1 MRLKNLSVL
10 LANGQYPE
18 HKYPLQILKEAKH
31 IVCLDGA
38 VNKLAENHLNPDV
51 IIGDMDSINSKL
63 REKYSDIIIEKK
75 SQDENDLRKAL
86 KWLDQRR
93 YSHITILGAT
103 GLRDDHSIANIFS
116 IIDQN
121 FKFEVK
127 IVTDYGIFQIVK
139 NKTEINSFKGQPVSL
154 FATKKNIKIT
164 TSRLKYNIKSSS
176 LSNLYYG
183 TLNESLSDSFTVAC
197 NGGNVLVYTAY
208 QK

>member
-18 HKYPLQILKEAKH
+18 HKHPLQILKEAKH

-38 VNKLAENHLNPDV
+38 VNKLTENHLNPNI
-51 IIGDMDSINSKL
+51 IIGDMDSISSKL

>member
-18 HKYPLQILKEAKH
+18 HKHPLRILKEAKH

-38 VNKLAENHLNPDV
+38 VNKLTENHLNPNI
-51 IIGDMDSINSKL
+51 IIGDMDSISSKL

-139 NKTEINSFKGQPVSL
+139 NKAKINSFRGQPVSL

-164 TSRLKYNIKSSS
+164 TSRLKYNLKSSS

>member
-18 HKYPLQILKEAKH
+18 HKHPLQILKEAKH

-38 VNKLAENHLNPDV
+38 VNKLTENHLNPDI

-139 NKTEINSFKGQPVSL
+139 NKAKINSFRGQPVSL

-164 TSRLKYNIKSSS
+164 TSRLKYNLKSSS

>member
-1 MRLKNLSVL
+1 MRPKNLSVL

-18 HKYPLQILKEAKH
+18 HKYPLQTLKEAKH

-38 VNKLAENHLNPDV
+38 VNKLTENHLNPDI

-86 KWLDQRR
+86 KWLDQSG
-93 YSHITILGAT
+93 YSQITILGAT

-164 TSRLKYNIKSSS
+164 TSRLKYNFKSSS

-197 NGGNVLVYTAY
+197 DEGNVLVYTAY